1 MNQPL
6 KLAAARAAGLLA
18 LALAGINS
26 PATAAQNE
34 YCRTGV
40 ISGTRDCSFATLEQC
55 QAASSGR
62 GGTCARDPFLPE
74 GKTSDAYPRR
84 PKGRLKGR
92 VY

>member
-1 MNQPL
+1 MMNPL
-6 KLAAARAAGLLA
+6 KLAAAHAAGLLA
-18 LALAGINS
+18 LALTAVTS
-26 PATAAQNE
+26 PATGAQNE

-74 GKTSDAYPRR
+74 GKASDAYPRR
-84 PKGRLKGR
+84 PKGRVKGR
-92 VY
+92 FY